1 MMNAA
6 PRTRGPAAFVWVTVA
21 ILALGLIIFATLFH
35 FNPAGQ
41 PFYPVCYF
49 HLLTGLNCPGCGS
62 LRAVH
67 QLAHG
72 HLAAGL
78 RCNVLLVLSLPVL
91 AFIGA
96 RRFLRRL
103 AGNPPPRLVLR
114 PAWVILFTAVLVI
127 FGILRNLPFRPFTYL
142 SPP

>member
-6 PRTRGPAAFVWVTVA
+6 PRTSGSASFAWATAAVF
-21 ILALGLIIFATLFH
+21 ALSLVVFATLFQ

-41 PFYPVCYF
+41 LFYPLCLF
-49 HLLTGLNCPGCGS
+49 HSLTGLNCPGCGS
-62 LRAVH
+62 LRALH
-67 QLAHG
+67 QLTHG
-72 HLAAGL
+72 HLAAAL
-78 RCNVLLVLSLPVL
+78 RCNLLLVLALPVL

-103 AGNPPPRLVLR
+103 AGRPLPWPALR
-114 PAWVILFTAVLVI
+114 PAWVIFFTSVLVI
-127 FGILRNLPFRPFTYL
+127 FGILRNLPFPPFTYL